1 MANYYDLPPGPEVPH
16 IVNAV
21 IEIPK
26 GSAHKYEYDK
36 DLNVFR
42 LDRTLF
48 SPVHYPGAYGFI
60 PNTLAEDGDPLDV
73 VVIIDGPTFTGC
85 LIEVRPLG
93 VLIMRD
99 DKGLDHKVLAV
110 PVADPRMRE
119 VHGLQHL
126 PSHYLKEVDY
136 FFNIYKELEGK
147 KSDTYGWEDRV
158 VAYQAITDS
167 IQRLKDYEN
176 GLVDRVGVLTDKG
189 RAAQAEAGVNSG
201 PRTAAMEVL
210 DPQELGDDD
219 TGL

>member
-1 MANYYDLPPGPEVPH
+1 MANYYELPAGPEVPH
-16 IVNAV
+16 VINAI

-36 DLNVFR
+36 DLNIFK
-42 LDRTLF
+42 LDRTLY

-60 PNTLAEDGDPLDV
+60 PRTLGEDGDPLDV

-93 VLIMRD
+93 VLVMRD
-99 DKGLDHKVLAV
+99 DKGLDHKILGV
-110 PVADPRMRE
+110 PVSDPRMRE

-147 KSDTYGWEDRV
+147 QADTYGWEDRV
-158 VAYQAITDS
+158 VAFQAIHEAMK
-167 IQRLKDYEN
+167 RYEDYTA
-176 GLVDRVGVLTDKG
+176 GRVDVMG
-189 RAAQAEAGVNSG
+189 RPIGEHAETVEAQPTHALATPLECN
-201 PRTAAMEVL
+201 E
-210 DPQELGDDD
+210 DDALPD
-219 TGL
+219 ED